1 MLELQGKALALR
13 KDFKK
18 MVKKQTGFTLIEMIA
33 VFLIMGVMA
42 TVAGM
47 AIVTGMKGY
56 LFAKDNLSISQKSQ
70 MAMARMNRELMEL
83 LDVSTAES
91 SRITYQR
98 LDGTGTV
105 TQTIYLDETDEKV
118 KIASGL
124 NPSDGDTLVD
134 HVGEFKL
141 TYYKGTGFWVA
152 GTDDIQELSAI
163 GINLDLKRFEDERI
177 IEFST
182 MVSPRNNKNY
192 GGAP

>member
-1 MLELQGKALALR
+1 M
-13 KDFKK
+13 
-18 MVKKQTGFTLIEMIA
+18 MKKQTGFTLIEMIA
-33 VFLIMGVMA
+33 VFLITGVIA

-98 LDGTGTV
+98 LDGSSTIS
-105 TQTIYLDETDEKV
+105 QTIYLYLDDETI
-118 KIASGL
+118 KIAPGADIDPL
-124 NPSDGDTLVD
+124 TDDILVD
-134 HVGEFKL
+134 HVSEFKL
-141 TYYKGTGFWVA
+141 NYYKGTGFWEA
-152 GTDDIQELSAI
+152 GTNDIRELSAI
-163 GINLDLKRFEDERI
+163 GIDLDLKRFEDERI

>member
-18 MVKKQTGFTLIEMIA
+18 MMKKQAGFTLIEMIA
-33 VFLIMGVMA
+33 VFLIVGVIA

-47 AIVTGMKGY
+47 VIVTGMKGY
-56 LFAKDNLSISQKSQ
+56 LFAKDNLSISQKAQ
-70 MAMARMNRELMEL
+70 MAMTRMNRELMEL
-83 LDVSTAES
+83 FDVSTAES

-105 TQTIYLDETDEKV
+105 TQTIYLDEADEKV
-118 KIASGL
+118 KIASGST
-124 NPSDGDTLVD
+124 PSDGDILVD
-134 HVGEFKL
+134 HVSEFTL

-163 GINLDLKRFEDERI
+163 GIDLDLKRFEDERI